1 MTYLINTITNN
12 TESEKHPM
20 KHWLAHNHSTVCTT
34 DGCNGPQATD
44 SDGDGELARATFA
57 CYDEL
62 NEINM
67 FQVKYKLT
75 PGTTYIA
82 TDNANLH
89 EDIQRAARRLCNE
102 ALYQSYSL
110 QSHSQQQQYLNLA
123 VKQSKKPMFKV
134 FPKQIH
140 ETNGKVLLSLNEAIT
155 SDQQLDVLLNG
166 CCPFD
171 QFSVKWRN
179 ASTLCFTVPANQ
191 LLPTWLKE
199 VVMRFKYPAS
209 ARSSIVGRCCDAK
222 LPIDL
227 ATDHGHWE
235 VFRILN
241 NYSRQIENSSQ
252 EQLIALPRAETAS
265 TTVDNT
271 LLHLIS
277 TPPCSG
283 HSNVGAKMLS
293 DDLVSTALSTCPA
306 NDSGADRIL
315 EAKNELLLLI
325 EKFKSGISIES
336 FETIFS
342 DWETK
347 YNDVLEGQ
355 MSEELLYSLNQIK
368 MLCALDSIS
377 DLDYDDEEEEQ
388 CNGSAVDVTKDG
400 DYGEATQESKTQRCS
415 ALNELQRTQ
424 STTIANGSTT
434 PQVPSTDGHL
444 NPFAIDA
451 NRQFSRDLNS
461 INMSDNKVRPEER
474 PLRGSN
480 CQWRSETHQQVTT
493 VSDCQ

>member
-1 MTYLINTITNN
+1 
-12 TESEKHPM
+12 
-20 KHWLAHNHSTVCTT
+20 
-34 DGCNGPQATD
+34 
-44 SDGDGELARATFA
+44 
-57 CYDEL
+57 
-62 NEINM
+62 
-67 FQVKYKLT
+67 
-75 PGTTYIA
+75 
-82 TDNANLH
+82 
-89 EDIQRAARRLCNE
+89 
-102 ALYQSYSL
+102 
-110 QSHSQQQQYLNLA
+110 
-123 VKQSKKPMFKV
+123 
-134 FPKQIH
+134 
-140 ETNGKVLLSLNEAIT
+140 
-155 SDQQLDVLLNG
+155 
-166 CCPFD
+166 
-171 QFSVKWRN
+171 
-179 ASTLCFTVPANQ
+179 
-191 LLPTWLKE
+191 
-199 VVMRFKYPAS
+199 MRFKYPAS
-209 ARSSIVGRCCDAK
+209 AQSSIVGRCCDAK

-227 ATDHGHWE
+227 ATEHGHWE

-252 EQLIALPRAETAS
+252 EQLIALPRTETAS

-283 HSNVGAKMLS
+283 HSNVGAKVLS

-424 STTIANGSTT
+424 STTFAQQMDDDPNGKQLKQRSHAPSHGLIEQCIAFHSKVNGPFYTLVIIIIIIMVFWRRECCMLCQKIS
-434 PQVPSTDGHL
+434 SHL
-444 NPFAIDA
+444 RLQYSAHDCLPIALVFNVCLAEIFKKH
-451 NRQFSRDLNS
+451 QLS
-461 INMSDNKVRPEER
+461 INRR
-474 PLRGSN
+474 R
-480 CQWRSETHQQVTT
+480 
-493 VSDCQ
+493 